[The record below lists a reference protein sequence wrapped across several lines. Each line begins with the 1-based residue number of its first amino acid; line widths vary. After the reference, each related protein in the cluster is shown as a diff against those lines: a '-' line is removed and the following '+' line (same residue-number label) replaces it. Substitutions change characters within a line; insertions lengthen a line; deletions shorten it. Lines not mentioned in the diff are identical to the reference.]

1 MLPLAGPRI
10 LLLVA
15 VLEALMVGAVL
26 ASPHAGEPDLR
37 AAVRLTAAV
46 SVFCFLLAFTASPL
60 ARRWPGP
67 GTRWLVA
74 NRRWLGLSFA
84 TSHAM
89 HAVVLWRL
97 TVSVPGFAESVPLAT
112 KIAGALG
119 FLVIALMAATSND
132 ASVRALGPRRWTML
146 HTVGIHYLWIVFAA
160 TYGPTAIHSPFHAVV
175 TLVLLAAL
183 ALRWTA
189 RPGHV
194 PATAASA
201 LRSS

>member
-1 MLPLAGPRI
+1 MLPLAGPRV

-15 VLEALMVGAVL
+15 VLEALMVGAIL

-46 SVFCFLLAFTASPL
+46 SLVCFLLAFTAAPL

-84 TSHAM
+84 ASHAA
-89 HAVVLWRL
+89 HGVLLWRL
-97 TVSVPGFAESVPLAT
+97 ATTTPGFTASVPLAT
-112 KIAGALG
+112 KVAGALG
-119 FLVIALMAATSND
+119 FVIIAALAATSND
-132 ASVRALGPRRWTML
+132 AAVRALGPRRWTAL

-160 TYGPTAIHSPFHAVV
+160 TYAPQAAHSPFHAVLTV
-175 TLVLLAAL
+175 TLLAAL
-183 ALRWTA
+183 ALRWTS